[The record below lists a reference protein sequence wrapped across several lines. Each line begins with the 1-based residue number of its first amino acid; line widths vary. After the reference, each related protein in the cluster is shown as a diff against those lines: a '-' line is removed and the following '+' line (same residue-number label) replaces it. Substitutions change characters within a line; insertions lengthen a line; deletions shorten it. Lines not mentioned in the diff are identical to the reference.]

1 MRMPR
6 LCLLIAWLMHRLV
19 LPQQMLW
26 LACYVQ
32 GWVFAELSRSQE
44 MSAHVL
50 TKVCM
55 AVQDAERQTQLSE
68 AAAAARNE
76 VQMLRNL
83 LSNAC

>member
-1 MRMPR
+1 MQ
-6 LCLLIAWLMHRLV
+6 V
-19 LPQQMLW
+19 LPLQMLW

-32 GWVFAELSRSQE
+32 GWVAELSCSYK

-55 AVQDAERQTQLSE
+55 AVQDADRQTQLSE

-76 VQMLRNL
+76 VQMLRSL